1 MTSPQKRIFPQIA
14 PDGRQPHELQRT
26 LAFHYSQYNLTHFI
40 DIMLMA
46 KNLRIKLDDI
56 TSTDGRNFYKAMDF
70 LASYVGK
77 GLSEWPYQQISGWE
91 SSIQNFC
98 KDLYRTAVYLNPARK
113 DYLNL
118 YYAHRILKPHDNFNL
133 LYIQAT
139 ALDNP
144 IRK

>member
-1 MTSPQKRIFPQIA
+1 
-14 PDGRQPHELQRT
+14 
-26 LAFHYSQYNLTHFI
+26 
-40 DIMLMA
+40 
-46 KNLRIKLDDI
+46 
-56 TSTDGRNFYKAMDF
+56 MDF

-118 YYAHRILKPHDNFNL
+118 YYAHRILNRMTTSIYCIYKPRHW
-133 LYIQAT
+133 T
-139 ALDNP
+139 T
-144 IRK
+144 R

>member
-1 MTSPQKRIFPQIA
+1 ME
-14 PDGRQPHELQRT
+14 GH
-26 LAFHYSQYNLTHFI
+26 N
-40 DIMLMA
+40 IMLMA
-46 KNLRIKLDDI
+46 KNLGIKLDDI

>member
-1 MTSPQKRIFPQIA
+1 MTSPLPM
-14 PDGRQPHELQRT
+14 DV
-26 LAFHYSQYNLTHFI
+26 
-40 DIMLMA
+40 
-46 KNLRIKLDDI
+46 
-56 TSTDGRNFYKAMDF
+56 TSTKPWISWLPTSER
-70 LASYVGK
+70 ASVNGPT
-77 GLSEWPYQQISGWE
+77 SSISGWE

-144 IRK
+144 IGNSTFLPD

>member
-1 MTSPQKRIFPQIA
+1 MVSFHNVPVFSCLIIKRI
-14 PDGRQPHELQRT
+14 
-26 LAFHYSQYNLTHFI
+26 YSIFRFKLG
-40 DIMLMA
+40 
-46 KNLRIKLDDI
+46 IKLDDI